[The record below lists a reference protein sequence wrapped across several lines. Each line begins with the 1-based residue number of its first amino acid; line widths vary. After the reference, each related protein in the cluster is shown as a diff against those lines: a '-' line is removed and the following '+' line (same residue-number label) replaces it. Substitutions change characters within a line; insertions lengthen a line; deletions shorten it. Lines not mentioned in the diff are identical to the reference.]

1 MINKGQV
8 MTQYYRIMNKNGG
21 YTWVQTCATVVCN
34 SKNAEEQNVIC
45 VNYVIRY
52 VISNHFQLCS
62 VVKIISCLIDLDVR
76 TPRAPDIVIPI
87 SDRDQWWLVGL
98 SCGMAGSGIIIRLM
112 RKLWIGVLFS
122 SRPLN
127 GLSLAYMTGWNFI
140 IYICIRIDNE
150 CEIAKS
156 DVARPKFLNSFCL
169 EEANCEKLMLIS
181 NSRCSC

>member
-76 TPRAPDIVIPI
+76 TPRAPGIVIPI
-87 SDRDQWWLVGL
+87 SDRDQWWLVRL
-98 SCGMAGSGIIIRLM
+98 SCGMAGCRII
-112 RKLWIGVLFS
+112 V
-122 SRPLN
+122 
-127 GLSLAYMTGWNFI
+127 
-140 IYICIRIDNE
+140 
-150 CEIAKS
+150 
-156 DVARPKFLNSFCL
+156 
-169 EEANCEKLMLIS
+169 
-181 NSRCSC
+181 

>member
-62 VVKIISCLIDLDVR
+62 VVKIVSCLIDLNVCR
-76 TPRAPDIVIPI
+76 SRAPSIVIPI
-87 SDRDQWWLVGL
+87 SHSDHWWLVGL
-98 SCGMAGSGIIIRLM
+98 FCGMAGSRIIM
-112 RKLWIGVLFS
+112 
-122 SRPLN
+122 
-127 GLSLAYMTGWNFI
+127 
-140 IYICIRIDNE
+140 
-150 CEIAKS
+150 
-156 DVARPKFLNSFCL
+156 
-169 EEANCEKLMLIS
+169 
-181 NSRCSC
+181 